1 MASVSDMTCY
11 ISDPSVEKPKY
22 TNFIEIIA
30 TKTPVKPADQ
40 QTWKPFADEVVV
52 IIHAVNDNEYWAAVD
67 HMVPPDGLSSR
78 CIMYKHGAALGKFG
92 GYKAALV
99 QTKMGHACYNEIER
113 ALDDFPKAQVVVA
126 VGVAYASSKKCK
138 FADVLVSTHIEDL
151 VNLKFT
157 KDDQIFTRGEKV
169 EINQELVD
177 TFCRQKDV
185 WAVEKH
191 FSRTGSDSSDS
202 CPTIRPGVVI
212 SAPWLVD
219 NVEVKDKL
227 LDKSPEA
234 VGGEMEGG
242 ILLRLQKK
250 LFGQS
255 PPRKIGVIVIKG
267 VADYADGSKGKQ
279 WQLTAAMAA
288 VGFTSFQLERNG
300 EFKIEGEMVV

>member
-1 MASVSDMTCY
+1 M
-11 ISDPSVEKPKY
+11 KPD
-22 TNFIEIIA
+22 
-30 TKTPVKPADQ
+30 DQ

-52 IIHAVNDNEYWAAVD
+52 IVHAVNDNEYWAAVNN
-67 HMVPPDGLSSR
+67 MAPPDGFPC
-78 CIMYKHGAALGKFG
+78 CIKYKHGAALGKFG

-99 QTKMGHACYNEIER
+99 QTMMGHACYDEIER
-113 ALDDFPKAQVVVA
+113 ALAVFPKAQVVLA

-151 VNLKFT
+151 VDFKFT
-157 KDDQIFTRGEKV
+157 KGDRIFPRGEKV
-169 EINQELVD
+169 AINQKLVD

-185 WAVEKH
+185 WAVRKP
-191 FSRTGSDSSDS
+191 FSRTKSDSSDS
-202 CPTIRPGVVI
+202 HPTIHPGVVI

-250 LFGQS
+250 LFEQS
-255 PPRKIGVIVIKG
+255 PPRNIGVIVIKG

-288 VGFTSFQLERNG
+288 VRFTSFQLERYG
-300 EFKIEGEMVV
+300 EFVIDGEMVV